1 MKSKF
6 TKEER
11 AKIVEEAKSGSVSAV
26 ARKYGTRANVVYN
39 WLRKDKKSLVVSA
52 PKKTATTN
60 KAFNEVAFLKSEL
73 EKKDR
78 IILQLVERCY
88 GQRL

>member
-6 TKEER
+6 TREQR
-11 AKIVEEAKSGSVSAV
+11 AKIVAEAKNGSVSAV
-26 ARKYGTRANVVYN
+26 AKKYNTRACVIYN
-39 WLRKDKKSLVVSA
+39 WISRGVKPGVVST
-52 PKKTATTN
+52 PKKPAN
-60 KAFNEVAFLKSEL
+60 KMLNEVAFLKSEL

-88 GQRL
+88 GQIL